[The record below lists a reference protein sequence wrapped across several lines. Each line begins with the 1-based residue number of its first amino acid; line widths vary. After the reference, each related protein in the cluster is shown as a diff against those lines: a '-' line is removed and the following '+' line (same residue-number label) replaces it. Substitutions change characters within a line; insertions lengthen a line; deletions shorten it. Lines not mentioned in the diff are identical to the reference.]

1 MAGKVFR
8 AKSAFVVR
16 DPDTGGRLHITPGF
30 TVAEGHWVLA
40 GRESLFEDVVEV
52 AARTANP
59 TSSVRPVEQATAAP
73 GEKRSTRR
81 TAAGE

>member
-1 MAGKVFR
+1 MADKVFR
-8 AKSAFVVR
+8 AKSAFVAP
-16 DPDTGGRLHITPGF
+16 DPTTGGRLHVTPGF
-30 TVAEGHWVLA
+30 TVAEGHWVLD
-40 GRESLFEDVVEV
+40 GRESLFEDVIDV

-59 TSSVRPVEQATAAP
+59 TTSVRPVEQATAAP